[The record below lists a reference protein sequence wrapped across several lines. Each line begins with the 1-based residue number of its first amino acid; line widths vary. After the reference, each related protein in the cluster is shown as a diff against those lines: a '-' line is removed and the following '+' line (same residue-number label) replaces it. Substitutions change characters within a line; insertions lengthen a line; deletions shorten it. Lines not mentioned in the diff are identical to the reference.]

1 MLTPCAILER
11 KIHPNTFTA
20 GLFPDATGGVYRLVR
35 SSSWFSAR
43 FAVGEGRRG
52 RRKNRGTFSHFF
64 SYNLTSDDVN
74 VKDWASSAGSV
85 SSRSHQRHQE
95 MHSTE
100 GWYRYYIV

>member
-1 MLTPCAILER
+1 MRSRPGCSPE
-11 KIHPNTFTA
+11 FTGSSDPLA
-20 GLFPDATGGVYRLVR
+20 GSQLGSRWGRGGE
-35 SSSWFSAR
+35 
-43 FAVGEGRRG
+43 GEGRRV
-52 RRKNRGTFSHFF
+52 FSHFF

-74 VKDWASSAGSV
+74 VKDRASSAGSV